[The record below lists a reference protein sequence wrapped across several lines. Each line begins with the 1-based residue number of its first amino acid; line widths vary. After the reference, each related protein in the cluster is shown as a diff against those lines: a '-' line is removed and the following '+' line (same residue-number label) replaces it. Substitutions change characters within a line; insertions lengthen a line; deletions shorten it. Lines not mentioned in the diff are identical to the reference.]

1 MQCVFSGLQC
11 MRTHIQASG
20 SFPWSLSWSWL
31 HNIADVDLGSLF
43 DDELNFLQPNDRSW
57 KVPFFLSCFVS
68 LSFLA
73 FYLAPAFEENEY
85 RM

>member
-1 MQCVFSGLQC
+1 

-20 SFPWSLSWSWL
+20 SFPWCLSCSWL

-57 KVPFFLSCFVS
+57 KVTI
-68 LSFLA
+68 
-73 FYLAPAFEENEY
+73 FYLVMFF
-85 RM
+85 